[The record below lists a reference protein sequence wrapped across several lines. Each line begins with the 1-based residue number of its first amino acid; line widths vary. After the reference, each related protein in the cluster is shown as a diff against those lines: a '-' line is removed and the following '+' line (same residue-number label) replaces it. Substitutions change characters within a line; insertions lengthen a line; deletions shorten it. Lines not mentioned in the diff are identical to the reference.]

1 MQAKPDPRLL
11 KARRA
16 LEEAVACQQ
25 QGRLAEAEKMYRRIV
40 EKTPDYF
47 DALHFYGLF
56 KYQQGHMDDAVRLVA
71 KATKINPRSVNA
83 LNSLGVILGAVGR
96 HADAWRALM
105 QPSRSSPIICRR
117 CSSATAATR

>member
-1 MQAKPDPRLL
+1 
-11 KARRA
+11 
-16 LEEAVACQQ
+16 
-25 QGRLAEAEKMYRRIV
+25 MYRRII

-83 LNSLGVILGAVGR
+83 LNSLGVILGAAGR
-96 HADAWRALM
+96 HADALASFIPR
-105 QPSRSSPIICRR
+105 SRSIPIICLRL
-117 CSSATAATR
+117 ATAAIR